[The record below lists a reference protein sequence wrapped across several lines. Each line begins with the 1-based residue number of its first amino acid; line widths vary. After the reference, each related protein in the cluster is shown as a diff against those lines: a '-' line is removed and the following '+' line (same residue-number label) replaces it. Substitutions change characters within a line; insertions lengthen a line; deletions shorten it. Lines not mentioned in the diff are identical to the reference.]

1 MRIGTTEKTVKV
13 HRGRVMQ
20 KLAVP
25 SLAEL
30 IRLVDRLRSEPDRTV
45 VRLDGMEIERPRAVE
60 IIIRTMARARGEA
73 MQAAAASTDGRAMHL
88 P

>member
-20 KLAVP
+20 KLAAP

-30 IRLVDRLRSEPDRTV
+30 IRMVDRLRAEPDRTI
-45 VRLDGMEIERPRAVE
+45 VRLDGMEIERPRPSRSSSASWRV
-60 IIIRTMARARGEA
+60 ARSE
-73 MQAAAASTDGRAMHL
+73 L
-88 P
+88 PVAQPGNTALVP